1 MRQNSMYLSTGDVV
15 AYGADPA
22 ATVEL
27 IRQTECHVI
36 KGNCE
41 ENLASGAADCGC
53 GFPSGSVCERLSTGW
68 FSHAAHTLQPEALA
82 WMEALPR
89 RIDIEYSGRRLAV
102 VHGSVRSIN
111 RFIFASSDARIKN
124 RDLDAA
130 AGNGVLAGHCGLP
143 FTQLLGKRLWHNA
156 GAIGLPANDGTPRG
170 WYSVLTADRGGICIT
185 HRALEYDHQCA
196 AAKMRLAHLPEEY
209 ANALETGFWPSQ
221 DILPE
226 KELRQ
231 RGIPLE
237 ERSVFWPALVNSTS
251 DELTEASLQ
260 C

>member
-1 MRQNSMYLSTGDVV
+1 MG
-15 AYGADPA
+15 
-22 ATVEL
+22 
-27 IRQTECHVI
+27 
-36 KGNCE
+36 
-41 ENLASGAADCGC
+41 
-53 GFPSGSVCERLSTGW
+53 
-68 FSHAAHTLQPEALA
+68 
-82 WMEALPR
+82 ALPR
-89 RIDIEYSGRRLAV
+89 RIEYNGRRLAV

-111 RFIFASSDARIKN
+111 RFIFASSDAPIKN
-124 RDLDAA
+124 RELDAA
-130 AGNGVLAGHCGLP
+130 AGDGVLAGHYGLP
-143 FTQLLGKRLWHNA
+143 FTQLLGTRLWHNA

-170 WYSVLTADRGGICIT
+170 WYSVLTADQGGISIA

-209 ANALETGFWPSQ
+209 ANALETGLWPSQ

-251 DELTEASLQ
+251 DELMEATLQ
-260 C
+260 R